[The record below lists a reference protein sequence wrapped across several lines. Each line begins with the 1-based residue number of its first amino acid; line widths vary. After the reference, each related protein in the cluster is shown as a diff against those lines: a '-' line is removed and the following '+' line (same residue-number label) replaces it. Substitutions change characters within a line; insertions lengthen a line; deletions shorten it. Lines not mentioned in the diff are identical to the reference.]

1 MSRKIIK
8 DGNVGNKGAKKG
20 LDAVSFWMFVTFGVV
35 AIVMVLVL
43 VYAFMHVEPPAPT
56 HFIGKLV
63 MSAPDFA
70 SFEAAASAEKAPT
83 EKVEGTI
90 GFDAF
95 YKVTKER
102 ALKKLDNARVILGD
116 DLYNAYKKGLDSAY
130 YRQGVEYDYND
141 FINDIDEVIRQAD
154 LIEALYNYYAETH
167 DMPAYEKC
175 FEEDCSLLDFI
186 ETYTRDEIHDYLK
199 ERHDMWES
207 LLLVEAKDKEIDDSY
222 INLFYQDEICSEYDY
237 IDKIQ
242 VELMTLTKDQ
252 YEMGVEAIQ
261 DAYDKGYIDTK
272 ILDESDIDALSE
284 LALYRDIDFYDEG
297 FKELAVDTF
306 NNYFASEVLS
316 NSVYLGALATDSNAS
331 KEDQMK
337 EMLDNVDTE
346 RQVPDKDWS
355 AIENWHTEQ
364 FSLEE
369 RNADDVIYLLWKI
382 VPGSVKHTG
391 NIPTKESIYDDLLER
406 SQYYIANSLISD
418 TIYAE
423 MNDLTEEEV
432 HEMLKNNY
440 GYSDEELDSLS
451 EEELREELAKA
462 ESQQEDELQ
471 QNLMEISE
479 HLIEDGYDISNL
491 SDEEI
496 IQLYIEKHS
505 DMGVTD
511 QN

>member
-1 MSRKIIK
+1 MSKKLVNNNSRKS
-8 DGNVGNKGAKKG
+8 NKG
-20 LDAVSFWMFVTFGVV
+20 LDRVSFWMFVTFGVV
-35 AIVMVLVL
+35 AVLMVLVL
-43 VYAFMHVEPPAPT
+43 IYAYINVEVPAPT
-56 HFIGKLV
+56 SFSGKLV

-70 SFEAAASAEKAPT
+70 SFEAAASAEDKPT
-83 EKVEGTI
+83 EKIEGTI

-102 ALKKLDNARVILGD
+102 ALEKLDKAKVILGD

-167 DMPAYEKC
+167 DMPPYEKC

-207 LLLVEAKDKEIDDSY
+207 LLLVEAEGKQIDDSY

-237 IDKIQ
+237 IEKIQ
-242 VELMTLTKDQ
+242 VELMMLTKSQ
-252 YEMGVEAIQ
+252 FEMGYEAVQ

-272 ILDESDIDALSE
+272 ILDESDIESLKD
-284 LALYRDIDFYDEG
+284 LALYRDIDFYDDG

-316 NSVYLGALATDSNAS
+316 NSVYLGAIATDSNAS
-331 KEDQMK
+331 KEEQMK
-337 EMLDNVDTE
+337 GLLDGIDRESV
-346 RQVPDKDWS
+346 VPEKDWS
-355 AIENWHTEQ
+355 AIENWSIEQ

-369 RNADDVIYLLWKI
+369 RNENDVIYLLWKI
-382 VPGSVKHTG
+382 VPGSVKHTDD
-391 NIPTKESIYDDLLER
+391 IPTKEDIYDELLER
-406 SQYYIANSLISD
+406 SKYYIANSLIAD
-418 TIYAE
+418 TLYAE
-423 MNDLTEEEV
+423 LNNLTEEEV
-432 HEMLKNNY
+432 HDMLKNNY
-440 GYSDEELDSLS
+440 GYSDDELDSLS

-462 ESQQEDELQ
+462 ESQQEEELQ
-471 QNLMEISE
+471 TNLLEISK
-479 HLIEDGYDISNL
+479 HLEEDGYDISNL

-505 DMGVTD
+505 DMGVVD
-511 QN
+511 